1 MVERVPSVGT
11 QVGQNGPAGHED
23 GKRHQAHPGRC
34 AHVGCL
40 DVLPV
45 HDEQG
50 RGERGLIVAWRGGP
64 VVPRVGSQ
72 AGRHSPGVT
81 RAKLAATTLP
91 TASGAMADS
100 PQLKA
105 RSDLAVGTDHS
116 SSLPGVARSGLW
128 AEMALAAYNLVLMAK
143 LMPPPSSPGR
153 SLRVEDEMP

>member
-116 SSLPGVARSGLW
+116 SSLSRRGPQRPVGGDGSGGLQPR
-128 AEMALAAYNLVLMAK
+128 AHGEAHAPAIISGAVPA
-143 LMPPPSSPGR
+143 G
-153 SLRVEDEMP
+153 